1 MNRLHLIRNHLSQ
14 NDPKASI
21 EFYRS
26 KGTTDAGELQQLFF
40 GGHAEFR
47 KRIFQIFQNDP
58 IFKPYTSTES
68 DRKESR
74 YIAFKQIKK
83 LVETLKFSYDTH
95 HELATLTAFTQ
106 AVAALDYSL
115 STKFNVHFF
124 LYTKSIMTLGTSKHT
139 RFIEN
144 AFRFDDIGCFGL
156 TELEHGSNTRGIRT
170 IAEYSQATR
179 EFIITTPEN
188 TDMKVWIGAAAHLAN
203 MSVVWA
209 QMIVN
214 GKNHGMHPF
223 VVPIRNKADHTLF
236 PGVIIGDM
244 GSKVGLNGI
253 DNGFMIFKGVRIPYD
268 NLLDRFSS
276 ITEDGEYKSPVS
288 AEKRFGFSLGALTGG
303 RIMITDMANHLLLN
317 AVTIATR
324 FTSTRRQFGL
334 PGKPETVLI
343 EYPLTQYR
351 LIPLVAHMFATSF
364 ANQPIA
370 SYWNANQDK
379 IFEENNYNL
388 AEIHALSS
396 VLKPYSSW
404 KAQSGIQECRE
415 LCGGLGYSAYNRI
428 GALREENDI
437 NATWE
442 GDNNVLLQQTG
453 RFLLE
458 GLRSLSKGKTLPF
471 KSLQFL
477 KLNFSPTDYQ
487 SKDEESLFAKDKHDV
502 IKALEIRTNF
512 WIHALAQQLEKEI
525 KSGNDP
531 LDSWNAVQVPYVR
544 MTAFSYAEL
553 YLTAQFQIGVKRC
566 RNSATKEVLRKLFNL
581 FSYIIVESDS
591 SLYEIGYLNQNDSKF
606 LREEI
611 KKLCL
616 ELKSE
621 VNGVI
626 DAISPPDEVLNSPIG
641 ARDGDIYN
649 RFISTV
655 FTAPGCFEKPDY
667 WREIISRK

>member
-1 MNRLHLIRNHLSQ
+1 MNRLNLVKNHLSQ
-14 NDPKASI
+14 YDPKASL
-21 EFYRS
+21 EYYRS
-26 KGTTDAGELQQLFF
+26 KGTSDAGELQQLFF
-40 GGHAEFR
+40 GGHSEYR
-47 KRIFQIFQNDP
+47 KRIFQIFQSDP

-83 LVETLKFSYDTH
+83 LVETLKFSY
-95 HELATLTAFTQ
+95 ETLDNSNLITFTQ
-106 AVAALDYSL
+106 ACAALDYSL

-124 LYTKSIMTLGTSKHT
+124 LYCKSIMLLGTSKHT
-139 RFIEN
+139 RYLQN
-144 AFRFDDIGCFGL
+144 AFKFEDIGCFGL

-170 IAEYSQATR
+170 TAEYSHATK

-209 QMIVN
+209 QLIVN
-214 GKNHGMHPF
+214 GKNHGIHPF
-223 VVPIRNKADHTLF
+223 IVPIRNKSDHTLY

-276 ITEDGEYKSPVS
+276 INEEGEYKSPITP
-288 AEKRFGFSLGALTGG
+288 EKRFGYSLGALTGG
-303 RIMITDMANHLLLN
+303 RIQITDMANHLLLN

-324 FTSTRRQFGL
+324 FTSTRRQFGQ

-351 LIPLVAHMFATSF
+351 LIPLVSHMFAISF
-364 ANQPIA
+364 ANQPIV
-370 SYWNANQDK
+370 SYWSANQDK
-379 IFEENNYNL
+379 LFEENNYNL

-396 VLKPYSSW
+396 ALKPYSSW
-404 KAQSGIQECRE
+404 KAQAGIQECRE
-415 LCGGLGYSAYNRI
+415 LCGGLGYSAYNRL

-458 GLRSLSKGKTLPF
+458 ALRSLAKGKTLPF

-477 KLNFSPTDYQ
+477 KLKFSHQDYH
-487 SKDEESLFAKDKHDV
+487 SKEEESLFAKDKHEAL
-502 IKALEIRTNF
+502 KALEIRANF
-512 WIHALAQQLEKEI
+512 WIHALAAQLEKEI
-525 KSGNDP
+525 KAGNDAF
-531 LDSWNAVQVPYVR
+531 DAWNTVQVPYVR
-544 MTAFSYAEL
+544 MAAFSYGEL
-553 YLTAQFQIGVKRC
+553 YIAHQFQIGLKRC
-566 RNSATKEVLRKLFNL
+566 RNSATKEVLKKLYSL
-581 FSYIIVESDS
+581 FVSIIVEGDS
-591 SLYEIGYLNQNDSKF
+591 SLYEIGYLNQNDSKY

-611 KKLCL
+611 KKLCAD
-616 ELKSE
+616 LKSE
-621 VNGVI
+621 VNSLI
-626 DAISPPDEVLNSPIG
+626 DAIAPPDEVLNSPIG
-641 ARDGDIYN
+641 AYDGDIYN

-667 WREIISRK
+667 WREIVSKK